1 MEVDV
6 GKEAVK
12 VLLSLLFGVG
22 AGLFFE
28 IFRLSRAVF
37 SGRAAAVFLCDL
49 LFWVVLSLASVL
61 FFAGTAGG
69 RAELY
74 PLAAVMLG
82 FFVFYYAASRFLSPF
97 RHRFAASVRRR
108 LGVKERRKSPKKP
121 SFNKRAAAFLKK
133 RGFFRKFFE
142 KSSSKNKEKSVK

>member
-61 FFAGTAGG
+61 FFAGAARGG
-69 RAELY
+69 DGGVWRVLFYRE
-74 PLAAVMLG
+74 PL
-82 FFVFYYAASRFLSPF
+82 S
-97 RHRFAASVRRR
+97 FA
-108 LGVKERRKSPKKP
+108 P
-121 SFNKRAAAFLKK
+121 SA
-133 RGFFRKFFE
+133 
-142 KSSSKNKEKSVK
+142 